1 MTDRLQERLIQYEDN
16 IDADLAMINHFNTAA
31 RDLTVKHQP
40 EELQTLAEFLTQTT
54 LETVWVTVPRQYS
67 HADWYLVA
75 LSRFMSLTGLESYE
89 MILPEAREE
98 MHLTFPGF
106 GTNAAFAFVPNN
118 NELSGAAFTEVATGL
133 RLFYWSLERR
143 EIKFNAHAL
152 ADLLLTKLSDSKD
165 RTVFT
170 KMLLDWARYMEE
182 ALGYTVD
189 YNVLETAND
198 YVFGIMQT
206 ENTSAVL
213 DNLFVQSA
221 QTPYVL
227 QRVRNE
233 AVMVLEDGVELRLFQ
248 PKEDELWAIQVLD
261 NNDAVSIM
269 DLLLTHEFLADW
281 YMGQRADFELSY
293 DQDLFAGQTG
303 LGHDINPLFL
313 AVQNPRVSEKA
324 TESVAKEE
332 TDVVRAEVLEPNKD

>member
-1 MTDRLQERLIQYEDN
+1 MTDRLQERLLQYEDN
-16 IDADLAMINHFNTAA
+16 IDADLAMIKHFNTAA

-54 LETVWVTVPRQYS
+54 LETEWVTVPRQYS
-67 HADWYLVA
+67 HADWFLVA
-75 LSRFMSLTGLESYE
+75 LSRFMSLTGLESYD

-98 MHLTFPGF
+98 MHLSFPGF
-106 GTNAAFAFVPNN
+106 GTKAAFAFVPNKG
-118 NELSGAAFTEVATGL
+118 EVSSAAFTEVSTGL
-133 RLFYWSLERR
+133 RLFYWSLDRR
-143 EIKFNAHAL
+143 EIKFNAHSL
-152 ADLLLTKLSDSKD
+152 ADLLLAKLVDAKD

-182 ALGYTVD
+182 TLGYVVD

-198 YVFGIMQT
+198 YVFGVMQT
-206 ENTSAVL
+206 ENTPAVL

-248 PKEDELWAIQVLD
+248 PKSDDLWAIQVLD
-261 NNDAVSIM
+261 NDDAVSIM
-269 DLLLTHEFLADW
+269 DLLLTHEFLTTW
-281 YMGQRADFELSY
+281 YMGQRVDFELAY

-313 AVQNPRVSEKA
+313 AVQNPNVSAKPVEEVKEA
-324 TESVAKEE
+324 VAIK
-332 TDVVRAEVLEPNKD
+332 AEVLEPSKD